1 MSVDVKAR
9 YAQSH
14 EFARLEGDL
23 VVVGISDHAQDELGD
38 IVFVEL
44 KEAGKKLEKGQVFGT
59 IESVKAASDLY
70 MPLSG
75 SIAEVNA
82 GLQADPALVNR
93 EPYSGG
99 WMIKI
104 KPDAVK
110 DLEALLDAKA
120 YASLV
125 GEE

>member
-1 MSVDVKAR
+1 MSVDAKAR

-14 EFARLEGDL
+14 EYARQEADL

-38 IVFVEL
+38 IVFIEL

-75 SIAEVNA
+75 SIAEVNDS
-82 GLQADPALVNR
+82 LQADPALVNR
-93 EPYSGG
+93 EPYSAG

-104 KPDAVK
+104 KPDNAK
-110 DLEALLDAKA
+110 DLEALMEAKA

>member
-1 MSVDVKAR
+1 MSVDAKAR

-14 EFARLEGDL
+14 EYARLEGDL
-23 VVVGISDHAQDELGD
+23 VIVGISDHAQDELGD
-38 IVFVEL
+38 IVFIEL
-44 KEAGKKLEKGQVFGT
+44 KEVGKKLEKGQVFGT

-75 SIAEVNA
+75 SIEAVND

-93 EPYSGG
+93 EPYGNG
-99 WMIKI
+99 WLIKV
-104 KPDAVK
+104 KPNNAK
-110 DLEALLDAKA
+110 DMEALLDAKA
-120 YASLV
+120 YASMV

>member
-1 MSVDVKAR
+1 MSVDAKAR

-14 EFARLEGDL
+14 EYARLEGDL

-44 KEAGKKLEKGQVFGT
+44 KDAGKKLEKGQVFGT

-75 SIAEVNA
+75 SIAEVNT

-104 KPDAVK
+104 KPDSLK
-110 DLEALLDAKA
+110 DLDAPLDAKT
-120 YASLV
+120 YASQV

>member
-1 MSVDVKAR
+1 
-9 YAQSH
+9 
-14 EFARLEGDL
+14 
-23 VVVGISDHAQDELGD
+23 
-38 IVFVEL
+38 
-44 KEAGKKLEKGQVFGT
+44 
-59 IESVKAASDLY
+59 

-75 SIAEVNA
+75 SIASVNEA
-82 GLQADPALVNR
+82 LQADPALVNR

-104 KPDAVK
+104 KPDSAK